1 MDSQI
6 LYRVQREDLPR
17 LQKMLVEC
25 FARDP
30 LYETLIPDAETRKRL
45 ISAYEMLASKREQR
59 PAKKHGNIPL

>member
-45 ISAYEMLASKREQR
+45 ETAGTAEAILYGKIKSEL
-59 PAKKHGNIPL
+59 